1 MIVVLAG
8 GVGAARFL
16 EGLVQ
21 VVPPEIIAAIVNT
34 GDDMV
39 FHGLHVSPDI
49 DIVMYTLA
57 GIVDPSQG
65 WGIRDDTTHALSML
79 AMLGADTW
87 FKLGDRD
94 LAVHIRRTELM
105 RAGWTLSQI
114 TDAFRR
120 ALNVGVRLL
129 PMSDDPVA
137 TEISTPAG
145 WLHFQQYL
153 VQRRARDEAL
163 GVRFVG
169 IEQAR
174 PAPGVLEALRTAEV
188 IVIAPSNPVVSIGT
202 ILAVPGVR
210 DAIVAASAP
219 VVAVSPIIAGAPV
232 KGPAAP
238 LMRAVGLEVSVRG
251 VAACYQGLV
260 DVLVIDRADAD
271 LADDIRASGINVAV
285 TDTVMRGPVEKRCLA
300 EATLAA
306 ARTAVRRRAYQRTP
320 QEG

>member
-21 VVPPEIIAAIVNT
+21 VVPSETIAAIVNT

-49 DIVMYTLA
+49 DIVTYTLA
-57 GIVDPSQG
+57 GIVDPAQG
-65 WGIRDDTTHALSML
+65 WGIRDDTTHALSVL

-94 LAVHIRRTELM
+94 LAVHIRRTELL
-105 RAGWTLSQI
+105 RAGWTLSQV

-120 ALNVGVRLL
+120 ALNVGVRVL

-137 TEISTPAG
+137 TEISTRVG

-174 PAPGVLEALRTAEV
+174 PAPGMLDALRTADI

-210 DAIVAASAP
+210 DAIIASPAP

-251 VAACYQGLV
+251 VAACYQGVIDL
-260 DVLVIDRADAD
+260 LVIDRADAD
-271 LADDIRASGINVAV
+271 LADAVRAFGVDVAV
-285 TDTVMRGPVEKRCLA
+285 TDTVMRGLDEKRRLA
-300 EATLAA
+300 EATLDA
-306 ARTAVRRRAYQRTP
+306 ARTATRRRSY
-320 QEG
+320 

>member
-1 MIVVLAG
+1 MIAVLAG

-21 VVPPEIIAAIVNT
+21 VVPPETIVAIVNT
-34 GDDMV
+34 GDDMA

-65 WGIRDDTTHALSML
+65 WGIRDDTTYALSML
-79 AMLGADTW
+79 ATLGADTW

-94 LAVHIRRTELM
+94 LAVHIRRTELL
-105 RAGWTLSQI
+105 RAGWTLSQV

-137 TEISTPAG
+137 TEIATPAG

-163 GVRFVG
+163 GIRFVG
-169 IEQAR
+169 VEQAR
-174 PAPGVLEALRTAEV
+174 PAPGVLEALRAAEV

-210 DAIVAASAP
+210 DAIMASSAP

-251 VAACYQGLV
+251 VAACYCGLI

-271 LADDIRASGINVAV
+271 LADDVRASGAEV
-285 TDTVMRGPVEKRCLA
+285 TVTETIMRGPAEKRRLA

-306 ARTAVRRRAYQRTP
+306 ARTAVRRRAYQRVS

>member
-21 VVPPEIIAAIVNT
+21 VVPPETIVAIINT

-49 DIVMYTLA
+49 DIVTYTLA
-57 GIVDPSQG
+57 GIVDPVQG
-65 WGIRDDTTHALSML
+65 WGIRDDTTHTLSML
-79 AMLGADTW
+79 ATLGAETW

-94 LAVHIRRTELM
+94 LATHIRRTELL
-105 RAGWTLSQI
+105 RAGWTLSQV

-120 ALNVGVRLL
+120 ALNVGVRVM

-137 TEISTPAG
+137 TEIATPVG

-169 IEQAR
+169 VERAR
-174 PAPGVLEALRTAEV
+174 AAPGVLEALRAAEM

-210 DAIVAASAP
+210 DAIVASSAP

-251 VAACYQGLV
+251 VASCYRGV
-260 DVLVIDRADAD
+260 IDVLVIDQADAD
-271 LADDIRASGINVAV
+271 LANDLRVSGVDVAV
-285 TDTVMRGPVEKRCLA
+285 TDTVMRGPAEKRRLA
-300 EATLAA
+300 EATLDA
-306 ARTAVRRRAYQRTP
+306 ARTARRCRSY
-320 QEG
+320 

>member
-21 VVPPEIIAAIVNT
+21 VAPPEEIVAIINT

-49 DIVMYTLA
+49 DIVTYTLA
-57 GIVDPSQG
+57 GIVDESQG
-65 WGIRDDTTHALSML
+65 WGVRDDTTHTLSML
-79 AMLGADTW
+79 AQLGAETW

-94 LAVHIRRTELM
+94 LAVHIRRTELL
-105 RAGWTLSQI
+105 RAGWTLSEV

-120 ALNVGVRLL
+120 ALKVGVRLL
-129 PMSDDPVA
+129 PMSDDQVA
-137 TEISTPAG
+137 TEICTPVG

-163 GVRFVG
+163 EVRFVG
-169 IEQAR
+169 IDQAR
-174 PAPGVLEALRTAEV
+174 PAPGVIEALHQADAV
-188 IVIAPSNPVVSIGT
+188 LIAPSNPVVSVGT

-210 DAIVAASAP
+210 DAVTSTPAP
-219 VVAVSPIIAGAPV
+219 VVAVSPIVAGAPI

-238 LMRAVGLEVSVRG
+238 LMRAVGLDVSARG
-251 VAACYQGLV
+251 VAVCYRG
-260 DVLVIDRADAD
+260 VIDTLIIDQADAE
-271 LADDIRASGINVAV
+271 LADEIRTFGIEVVV
-285 TDTVMRGPVEKRCLA
+285 TDTIMRGRAEKRRLA
-300 EATLAA
+300 EMTLSA
-306 ARTAVRRRAYQRTP
+306 ARTATRRRP
-320 QEG
+320 

>member
-202 ILAVPGVR
+202 VLAVPGVR
-210 DAIVAASAP
+210 DAIAAASAP

-251 VAACYQGLV
+251 VAACYQGLI
-260 DVLVIDRADAD
+260 DVLVIDHADAD

-306 ARTAVRRRAYQRTP
+306 ARTAMRRRA
-320 QEG
+320 

>member
-21 VVPPEIIAAIVNT
+21 VVPPETIVAIVNT

-49 DIVMYTLA
+49 DIVTYTLA
-57 GIVDPSQG
+57 GIVDPAQG
-65 WGIRDDTTHALSML
+65 WGIRGDTTHTLSML
-79 AMLGADTW
+79 ATLGAETW

-94 LAVHIRRTELM
+94 LATHIRRTELL
-105 RAGWTLSQI
+105 RAGWTLSQV

-120 ALNVGVRLL
+120 ALNVGVRVI

-137 TEISTPAG
+137 TEIATPVG

-169 IEQAR
+169 VEQACA
-174 PAPGVLEALRTAEV
+174 APGVLEALRAAET

-210 DAIVAASAP
+210 DAIVASSAP
-219 VVAVSPIIAGAPV
+219 VVAVSPIIAGAPI

-251 VAACYQGLV
+251 VASCYRGV
-260 DVLVIDRADAD
+260 IDVLVIDQADAD
-271 LADDIRASGINVAV
+271 LANDLRMSGVDVAV
-285 TDTVMRGPVEKRCLA
+285 TDTVMRGPTEKRRLA
-300 EATLAA
+300 EATLDA
-306 ARTAVRRRAYQRTP
+306 ARTARRCRSY
-320 QEG
+320 

>member
-21 VVPPEIIAAIVNT
+21 VVPPETIAAIVNT
-34 GDDMV
+34 GDDMI
-39 FHGLHVSPDI
+39 FHGLRVSPDI

-57 GIVDPSQG
+57 GIVDTSQG
-65 WGIRDDTTHALSML
+65 WGIQNDTTHTLSML
-79 AMLGADTW
+79 AALGAETW

-94 LAVHIRRTELM
+94 LAVHIRRTELL
-105 RAGWTLSQI
+105 RAGWTLSQV

-120 ALNVGVRLL
+120 ALNVGIRML

-137 TEISTPAG
+137 TEIATPVG
-145 WLHFQQYL
+145 WLHFQNYL
-153 VQRRARDEAL
+153 VQRRARDEVL

-174 PAPGVLEALRTAEV
+174 PAPGVLEALSTAEV

-210 DAIVAASAP
+210 DAMVASPAP

-238 LMRAVGLEVSVRG
+238 LMRAAGLEVSARG
-251 VAACYQGLV
+251 VAACYRGV
-260 DVLVIDRADAD
+260 IDTLVIDQADVD
-271 LADDIRASGINVAV
+271 LADDIRAAGVEVVV
-285 TDTVMRGPVEKRCLA
+285 TDTLMRGPVEKRRLA

-306 ARTAVRRRAYQRTP
+306 ARHITHRDA
-320 QEG
+320 GSS